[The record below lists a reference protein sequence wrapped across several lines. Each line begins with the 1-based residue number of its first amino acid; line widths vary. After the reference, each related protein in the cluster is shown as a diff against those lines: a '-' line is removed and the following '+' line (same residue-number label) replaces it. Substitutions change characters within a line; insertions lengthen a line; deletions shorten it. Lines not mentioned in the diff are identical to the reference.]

1 MYIIFLLLIGA
12 LTAFGADDK
21 KEVTQR
27 LQNASTVMHEIMAT
41 PEKGIPGDLLDSAH
55 CVVIVPGLKKGA
67 FIVGAEFGKG
77 FATCRKNGAWSAPA
91 AVRVEGGSVGF
102 QIGGQET
109 DVVMLVMNE
118 SGAKRLLSNTK
129 FTIGGDASVAAG
141 PLGRN
146 ATAATD
152 AGMKAEILS
161 YSRSRGAFAGI
172 ALKGATLRPDMENNA
187 VLYGSRLNTK
197 EVIDGQKPSPE
208 AAPLLS
214 ELTRTSPRENTA
226 DRPNPDRPNK
236 K

>member
-1 MYIIFLLLIGA
+1 MYILCLLLISA

-21 KEVTQR
+21 KEVAQR
-27 LQNASTVMHEIMAT
+27 LQNATAVMHEIMAT
-41 PEKGIPGDLLDSAH
+41 PDKGIPQDLLDKAS

-77 FATCRKNGAWSAPA
+77 FVTCRKGGAWSAPA
-91 AVRVEGGSVGF
+91 AVRVEGGSFGF

-118 SGAKRLLSNTK
+118 SGANRLLSNTK
-129 FTIGGDASVAAG
+129 FTLGADASVAAG
-141 PLGRN
+141 PVGRN
-146 ATAATD
+146 AAAATD

-187 VLYGSRLNTK
+187 TLYGKRLNTK
-197 EVIDGQKPSPE
+197 EVMDTQTAPPE
-208 AAPLLS
+208 AASLLA
-214 ELTRTSPRENTA
+214 ELKGTSPRETPA
-226 DRPNPDRPNK
+226 DRPPK

>member
-1 MYIIFLLLIGA
+1 MYILCLLLISA

-21 KEVTQR
+21 KEVAQR
-27 LQNASTVMHEIMAT
+27 LQNASAVMHEIMAT
-41 PEKGIPGDLLDSAH
+41 PEKGIPQELIDSAR

-77 FATCRKNGAWSAPA
+77 FAVCRTAGAWGAPA
-91 AVRVEGGSVGF
+91 AIRVEGGSFGF

-109 DVVMLVMNE
+109 DVVMLVMNQ
-118 SGAKRLLSNTK
+118 SGADRLLTSTK
-129 FTIGGDASVAAG
+129 FTLGAEATVAAG
-141 PLGRN
+141 PVGRN

-197 EVIDGQKPSPE
+197 EVIENQKPP
-208 AAPLLS
+208 ADAGPLLA
-214 ELTRTSPRENTA
+214 ELNRVSPRENNAA
-226 DRPNPDRPNK
+226 DRPTK